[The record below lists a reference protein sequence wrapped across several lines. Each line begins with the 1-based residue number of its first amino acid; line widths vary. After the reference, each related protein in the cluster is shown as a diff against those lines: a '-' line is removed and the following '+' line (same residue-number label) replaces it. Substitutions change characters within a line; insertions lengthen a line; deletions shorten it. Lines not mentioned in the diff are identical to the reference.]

1 MKSLFAVCTLFLIL
15 PGCKTPNATQ
25 NTNKLNP
32 VKLDAPLSGDK
43 SLLWQ
48 ISGKGL
54 QQASYLFGTIHLI
67 DQDRYFLGKNTLKK
81 LQKSQELIMELDMEN
96 IDVAELAKSSVL
108 KEGTT
113 VKDYMSD
120 SDYTVLQK
128 FMQDSIGITRYNFEN
143 GYAKFKP
150 YYLEQ
155 LLFTRYMGQRNE
167 SYEIN
172 LKKIAQDKNIPVSG
186 LETYE
191 EQLKFLDEIP
201 LENQLRSLISTIKNY
216 QDETQELEK
225 LIQLYTRQD
234 LPGLAKA
241 FEDEQDRNM
250 LEKLLDKRNTNWIP
264 QIRKWVQEKACFFAV
279 GAGHLGGEQGIIQL
293 LRDQGYTVQPVS
305 AD

>member
-1 MKSLFAVCTLFLIL
+1 MKSIITVCTLLLIL
-15 PGCKTPNATQ
+15 PGCKTPYATQ
-25 NTNKLNP
+25 STGNTNTI
-32 VKLDAPLSGDK
+32 KLDAPLASDK

-48 ISGKGL
+48 ISGNGL
-54 QQASYLFGTIHLI
+54 KQASYLFGTIHLI

-96 IDVAELAKSSVL
+96 IDVLELAKSSVL
-108 KEGTT
+108 EKGTT
-113 VKDYMSD
+113 VKNYMSD

-128 FMQDSIGITRYNFEN
+128 FMLDSIGITKYNFEN

-150 YYLEQ
+150 FYLEQ

-201 LENQLRSLISTIKNY
+201 LENQLKSLISTIKNY
-216 QDETQELEK
+216 QAETQELEK

-234 LPGLAKA
+234 LPGLSKA
-241 FEDEQDRNM
+241 FEEEQDRNM
-250 LEKLLDKRNTNWIP
+250 LEKLLDRRNKNWIP
-264 QIRKWVQEKACFFAV
+264 QITEWIQEKACFFAV
-279 GAGHLGGEQGIIQL
+279 GAGHLGGEHGIIQL
-293 LRDQGYTVQPVS
+293 LRNQGYTVQPVS